1 MLESAGE
8 CLLLCVYIFSGP
20 FDSSFLISHCWSV
33 LATDCGRLL
42 VELWS
47 WLRFIHEWT
56 MRVTFLGKQG
66 SSVCVCV
73 CVLLLLKVCS
83 GTYINVWLKAALM
96 HYIHNIYVHMLH
108 YICTVQ
114 LQSHCATIIPCPAL
128 ELHVLLHSVC
138 IARFCVTFFS
148 GSVFQLNPLSR
159 N

>member
-1 MLESAGE
+1 M
-8 CLLLCVYIFSGP
+8 
-20 FDSSFLISHCWSV
+20 
-33 LATDCGRLL
+33 
-42 VELWS
+42 
-47 WLRFIHEWT
+47 
-56 MRVTFLGKQG
+56 
-66 SSVCVCV
+66 CV

-96 HYIHNIYVHMLH
+96 HYIHNIYVHTVCMYVHMLH

-114 LQSHCATIIPCPAL
+114 LQGHCATIIYTLCPAL
-128 ELHVLLHSVC
+128 ELHVLLHFVC